1 MADEIVLGL
10 IGCGGMM
17 GAHVRG
23 YRALWEAGLRDFR
36 IAATCDIER
45 EKAEK
50 LAADVEEFQ
59 GTRPSV
65 HTDFRA
71 MLDAEPS
78 LDAVDLS
85 LVHRDHHTIAV
96 PCLEA
101 GKHVTVEKPIAIT
114 CRAAQAIIDA
124 AASNHRV
131 LQTAEN
137 YRRAP
142 EQRAVRWALDQGM
155 IGTPRL
161 LYWIDVGERLWYWAW
176 REHRDLAGGGWS
188 MDGGV
193 HFADLFR
200 YHVGEVKT
208 LYAISRAHSPVRYR
222 NRDDLTDPIEVTV
235 EDTTMAVL
243 EFENGVSGE
252 WSSSNAAPG
261 HRLGGR
267 AVYGSEGSITW
278 GRGLERRGE
287 DLVAMEDL
295 IEQHQAAIGEAGRE
309 KLFPA
314 GVTDTVATE
323 LWEFVQTIKGNAQL
337 ETDGVEGL
345 KALAICMAIYE
356 SSALGQP
363 VEVARVERCEI
374 EAYQADLNE
383 AAGC

>member
-1 MADEIVLGL
+1 MADDVAIGL

-23 YRALWEAGLRDFR
+23 YRGLWEAGLRGFR
-36 IAATCDIER
+36 IAATCDIDEA
-45 EKAEK
+45 KAQK
-50 LAADVEEFQ
+50 LAAGIEEFQ
-59 GTRPSV
+59 ASRP
-65 HTDFRA
+65 TAYADFRR

-85 LVHRDHHTIAV
+85 LVHKDHHAV
-96 PCLEA
+96 AIPCLEA
-101 GKHVTVEKPIAIT
+101 GKHVTIEKPIAIT

-124 AASNHRV
+124 AAAHDRV

-142 EQRAVRWALDQGM
+142 EQRAVRWALGQGR
-155 IGTPRL
+155 IGDPRL
-161 LYWIDVGERLWYWAW
+161 LYWIDVGERVWYWAW
-176 REHRDLAGGGWS
+176 REHRDMAGGGWS

-208 LYAISRAHSPVRYR
+208 LYAISRAHATTRYR
-222 NRDDLTDPIEVTV
+222 NREEMTDPVEATV

-252 WSSSNAAPG
+252 WSSTNAAPG
-261 HRLGGR
+261 RRFSNRSIHG
-267 AVYGSEGSITW
+267 AEGSITW
-278 GRGLERRGE
+278 GHGLNTRDDETPM
-287 DLVAMEDL
+287 AQL
-295 IEQHQAAIGEAGRE
+295 IEEHQAAIGDEGMAA
-309 KLFPA
+309 LFPG

-323 LWEFVQTIKGNAQL
+323 LWEFLQAIRGEAEL

-356 SSALGQP
+356 SSAIGEP
-363 VEVARVERCEI
+363 VEVAAVERCEI
-374 EAYQADLNE
+374 ESYQADLNE
-383 AAGC
+383 AAGL

>member
-50 LAADVEEFQ
+50 LADGVAEFQ
-59 GTRPSV
+59 GTRPSA
-65 HTDFRA
+65 HADFRA
-71 MLDAEPS
+71 MLDAEQA

-85 LVHRDHHTIAV
+85 LVHRDHHTIAI

-101 GKHVTVEKPIAIT
+101 GKHVTIEKPIAIT

-124 AASNHRV
+124 AAANARV

-142 EQRAVRWALDQGM
+142 EQRAIRWALDQGA

-161 LYWIDVGERLWYWAW
+161 LYWIGVGERIWYWAW
-176 REHRDLAGGGWS
+176 REHRELAGGGWS

-200 YHVGEVKT
+200 YQVGEVKT
-208 LYAISRAHSPVRYR
+208 LYAISRAHSPIRYR
-222 NRDDLTDPIEVTV
+222 NRDELTDPVEVTV

-252 WSSSNAAPG
+252 WSSTNVAPG
-261 HRLGGR
+261 HGFGGR
-267 AVYGSEGSITW
+267 AVYGSDGSITW
-278 GRGLERRGE
+278 GHGLQRRGE
-287 DLVAMEDL
+287 DLVPMDDL
-295 IEQHQAAIGEAGRE
+295 IAQHQAAISDAEREA
-309 KLFPA
+309 LFPG

-323 LWEFVQTIKGNAQL
+323 LWEFVQTLKGNARL

-345 KALAICMAIYE
+345 KDLAICMAIYE

-363 VEVARVERCEI
+363 VEVAKVERCEI
-374 EAYQADLNE
+374 ETYQADLNE